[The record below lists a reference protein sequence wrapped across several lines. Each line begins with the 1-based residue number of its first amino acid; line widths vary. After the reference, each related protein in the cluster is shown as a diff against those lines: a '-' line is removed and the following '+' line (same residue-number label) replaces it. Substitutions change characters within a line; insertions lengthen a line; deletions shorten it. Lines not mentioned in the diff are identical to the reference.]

1 MSNQILLDY
10 AGVPRHRWEQVWR
23 SPDVPRM
30 IPMVSNV
37 YDRFIV
43 ENQFGKTI
51 KGWVDLTELP
61 TREEWLAMFPE
72 PVEYAPAP
80 EAPVAEPP
88 ADPPMTHAVGY
99 PLERARVTPIPP
111 IELGAW
117 ASIAEYDDWVAHQ
130 RARRD
135 AIVALSKPFDCKAGC
150 EITVLQALRNI
161 EPVLDEYQVGRVD
174 IADWWDRVERY
185 APAHPVL
192 EHRAVIE
199 EINDARPVVA

>member
-1 MSNQILLDY
+1 MSNQILNDY

-61 TREEWLAMFPE
+61 TREEWLEVFPE
-72 PVEYAPAP
+72 PEAYTPPA
-80 EAPVAEPP
+80 EAPVYTPP
-88 ADPPMTHAVGY
+88 VPQTMHVVGY
-99 PLERARVTPIPP
+99 PLERVRVTPIPP

-117 ASIAEYDDWVAHQ
+117 PSVSVYEEWVEFQ
-130 RARRD
+130 SARRA
-135 AIVALSKPFDCKAGC
+135 AIVALSQPFDCHADCDG
-150 EITVLQALRNI
+150 TVLQALRAL
-161 EPVLDEYQVGRVD
+161 EPILDDDQATRID
-174 IADWWDRVERY
+174 ADDWWDRVERY
-185 APAHPVL
+185 APEHPVL
-192 EHRAVIE
+192 AHREFIQA
-199 EINDARPVVA
+199 INESRPTRA